1 MKFHHIV
8 SRGSWWSVNL
18 HFSVKA
24 IIDQKVVSHANT
36 MRFHGV
42 SYWMFAQV
50 YVLQDLNHLWVITN
64 FDCKKLNMEFL
75 LDMNISLPIII
86 VSDIP
91 IVVVTNLSTLGA
103 LFRHLKS
110 PLKNYFNSLLLE
122 DLFIKIKRKPMSLR
136 TELHRIIVTKYRSS
150 RLQRYKNSCF
160 FYKT

>member
-1 MKFHHIV
+1 MKF
-8 SRGSWWSVNL
+8 
-18 HFSVKA
+18 F
-24 IIDQKVVSHANT
+24 
-36 MRFHGV
+36 
-42 SYWMFAQV
+42 
-50 YVLQDLNHLWVITN
+50 
-64 FDCKKLNMEFL
+64 

-86 VSDIP
+86 VSDIT

-150 RLQRYKNSCF
+150 RLQRYKNSF
-160 FYKT
+160 FYKTLRKALVKTPQGANHKKAQGEELFKTRIFDAVNLKPISARF

>member
-1 MKFHHIV
+1 MSNNKFSNEIKLV
-8 SRGSWWSVNL
+8 SLRYPSLSRGNVCFI
-18 HFSVKA
+18 HITIVK
-24 IIDQKVVSHANT
+24 
-36 MRFHGV
+36 
-42 SYWMFAQV
+42 
-50 YVLQDLNHLWVITN
+50 N
-64 FDCKKLNMEFL
+64 FMKYF

-150 RLQRYKNSCF
+150 RLQRYKNSF
-160 FYKT
+160 FL